1 MPTVWFSLKRS
12 LHCKSEPSEVHDPK
26 STKHMSTILT
36 RKAGRSGC
44 SRSIANL
51 KDVIHGS
58 KRHMEKPPSCSPRSI
73 GSSDFLNPLTH
84 EVILS
89 NSRCELKI
97 TGFGGFQEGVDSGVI
112 SHGNS
117 HNGVSGGSNGVVGST
132 FVGTLRQGTPGPGG
146 HPTMHYFNPSIRNT
160 ATPPRKSHF
169 LLSDREGPGFGGS
182 GIFGAGG
189 HSSSR
194 VSLET
199 KFNGSST
206 LTCHKCG
213 EQFNKW
219 EAAENHHLS
228 KHADPLLKPPN
239 FSEAEERRS
248 DWLVLITFSFI
259 YLYTKQFKL
268 SSFPYQQLIIFLLLT
283 VTELVEGD
291 SSRKIVEIICR
302 TSWLKSENHCGRIE
316 RVLKVHSM
324 QKTLARFEEYREM
337 VKIKA
342 SKLPKK
348 HPRCIADGN
357 ELLRFYGTTVACSLG
372 VNGSSSL
379 CVSEKCCVCR
389 IIRNGFSAKKELK
402 GGVGVF
408 TTSTSGRAFECIE
421 IFEDDPCIRK
431 ALIVCRVI
439 AGRVHR
445 PLEDIQEI
453 SSQTGFDSL
462 AGKVGLYSNIEEL
475 YLLNPRALLPC
486 FVVICKS

>member
-1 MPTVWFSLKRS
+1 MPTVWFSLKKS

-26 STKHMSTILT
+26 SRKQLSTILT
-36 RKAGRSGC
+36 KKASRSGC

-58 KRHMEKPPSCSPRSI
+58 KRHTEKPPSCSPRSI
-73 GSSDFLNPLTH
+73 GSSEFLNPITH

-97 TGFGGFQEGVDSGVI
+97 TGFGGFQEGI
-112 SHGNS
+112 GNGANNAN
-117 HNGVSGGSNGVVGST
+117 NGAGGGGGST
-132 FVGTLRQGTPGPGG
+132 FVGTLRPGTPGPGG
-146 HPTMHYFNPSIRNT
+146 HPTMHHFNPSFRSS
-160 ATPPRKSHF
+160 ATPPRKSPF
-169 LLSDREGPGFGGS
+169 LLSEREGSAIFGG
-182 GIFGAGG
+182 GG
-189 HSSSR
+189 HSSTR

-199 KFNGSST
+199 DSNGSST
-206 LTCHKCG
+206 ITCHKCG
-213 EQFNKW
+213 EQFTKW

-228 KHADPLLKPPN
+228 KHA
-239 FSEAEERRS
+239 
-248 DWLVLITFSFI
+248 
-259 YLYTKQFKL
+259 
-268 SSFPYQQLIIFLLLT
+268 

-316 RVLKVHSM
+316 RVLKVHNM
-324 QKTLARFEEYREM
+324 QKTIARFEEYREM

-342 SKLPKK
+342 NKLPKK

-372 VNGSSSL
+372 LNGCSSL
-379 CVSEKCCVCR
+379 CLSQKCCVCG

-402 GGVGVF
+402 GGIGVF
-408 TTSTSGRAFECIE
+408 TTSASGRAFESIE
-421 IFEDDPCIRK
+421 IFEQDPSIRK

-445 PLEDIQEI
+445 PLDNIKEI
-453 SSQTGFDSL
+453 YGQTGFDSL

-486 FVVICKS
+486 FVVICKP

>member
-1 MPTVWFSLKRS
+1 MVSDELSFHVRTTIQQ
-12 LHCKSEPSEVHDPK
+12 HEPSDVHDPK
-26 STKHMSTILT
+26 TRKQLSTILT

-58 KRHMEKPPSCSPRSI
+58 KRHLEKPPSCSPRSI
-73 GSSDFLNPLTH
+73 GSSEFLNPITH

-97 TGFGGFQEGVDSGVI
+97 TGFGGFQDSLT
-112 SHGNS
+112 N
-117 HNGVSGGSNGVVGST
+117 
-132 FVGTLRQGTPGPGG
+132 GPGG
-146 HPTMHYFNPSIRNT
+146 HPTMHYFNPSFRNSST
-160 ATPPRKSHF
+160 TTPPRKSPF
-169 LLSDREGPGFGGS
+169 LVSERKGCGGN
-182 GIFGAGG
+182 G
-189 HSSSR
+189 HSSNR
-194 VSLET
+194 VPLDADS
-199 KFNGSST
+199 NGSST
-206 LTCHKCG
+206 VTCHKCG

-219 EAAENHHLS
+219 EAAETHHLS
-228 KHADPLLKPPN
+228 KHAVVKHSPSL
-239 FSEAEERRS
+239 A
-248 DWLVLITFSFI
+248 
-259 YLYTKQFKL
+259 
-268 SSFPYQQLIIFLLLT
+268 

-316 RVLKVHSM
+316 RVLKVHNM
-324 QKTLARFEEYREM
+324 QKTLARFEDYREM

-372 VNGSSSL
+372 LNGSSSL
-379 CVSEKCCVCR
+379 CISEKCCVCR

-402 GGVGVF
+402 EGLGVF
-408 TTSTSGRAFECIE
+408 TTSTSGRAFESIQ
-421 IFEDDPCIRK
+421 ILEDDPSIRK

-445 PLEDIQEI
+445 PLENIQEMAG
-453 SSQTGFDSL
+453 QTGFDSL
-462 AGKVGLYSNIEEL
+462 AGKVGLYLNIEEL

-486 FVVICKS
+486 FVVICKP

>member
-1 MPTVWFSLKRS
+1 MPTVWFTLKRS

-26 STKHMSTILT
+26 STKHLSTILT

-73 GSSDFLNPLTH
+73 GSSEFLNPITH

-97 TGFGGFQEGVDSGVI
+97 TGFGGFQEGVGTGV
-112 SHGNS
+112 SHGNN
-117 HNGVSGGSNGVVGST
+117 HNGVSGGSNGGVGST
-132 FVGTLRQGTPGPGG
+132 FVGTLRPGTPGPGG
-146 HPTMHYFNPSIRNT
+146 HPTMHYFNPSFRNA
-160 ATPPRKSHF
+160 ATPPRKSPF
-169 LLSDREGPGFGGS
+169 LSSDREGSGFGGS
-182 GIFGAGG
+182 GIFGAGA

-194 VSLET
+194 VSRET
-199 KFNGSST
+199 DFNGSST
-206 LTCHKCG
+206 ITCHKCG
-213 EQFNKW
+213 EQFTKW

-228 KHADPLLKPPN
+228 KHA
-239 FSEAEERRS
+239 
-248 DWLVLITFSFI
+248 
-259 YLYTKQFKL
+259 
-268 SSFPYQQLIIFLLLT
+268 

-316 RVLKVHSM
+316 RVLKVHNM
-324 QKTLARFEEYREM
+324 QKTLARFEEYRET

-348 HPRCIADGN
+348 HSRCIADGN

-372 VNGSSSL
+372 INGSSSL
-379 CVSEKCCVCR
+379 CVSEKCRVCR

-408 TTSTSGRAFECIE
+408 TTSTSGRAFESIE
-421 IFEDDPCIRK
+421 IFEDDPSTRK

-445 PLEDIQEI
+445 PLENIQEI
-453 SSQTGFDSL
+453 SGQTGFDSL